1 VTGIVKEIGLKIRE
15 PTRKNEFEKLKVSEG
30 LMKEEGR
37 KMEVKGWGGL
47 KSKMEC
53 MGGRDYPW
61 VTWGPPMAP

>member
-1 VTGIVKEIGLKIRE
+1 
-15 PTRKNEFEKLKVSEG
+15 
-30 LMKEEGR
+30 MKEEGR

-61 VTWGPPMAP
+61 VAWGPRGPLSFSDPSR